1 MKTIEKAGRVWLLL
15 AGVSLAFA
23 AGLSSADASA
33 ADAPL
38 YLADAGTASGML
50 LTQYGAPGIQSGTAS
65 IYNVIAVTKPANG
78 TTVFNNAG
86 DVDVTVAVSPALRA
100 DAGDQIVLLVDGRR
114 TAEQSATQFQLSGI
128 VRGEHTLE
136 ALVVGVN
143 GNTLISSKP
152 VKFYMWQA
160 SRLFPNRHDK

>member
-1 MKTIEKAGRVWLLL
+1 MKTIEKAGRVSLLL

-38 YLADAGTASGML
+38 HFADVGAASGML
-50 LTQYGAPGIQSGTAS
+50 PTQYGAPGAQSGTAS
-65 IYNVIAVTKPANG
+65 IYSVIAVTKPVDG
-78 TTVFNNAG
+78 STVFNNAG
-86 DVDVTVAVSPALRA
+86 DMEVTVAVSPALRA
-100 DAGDQIVLLVDGRR
+100 DAGDRIVLLVDGGR
-114 TAEQSATQFQLSGI
+114 TAEQSATHFQLSGI

-136 ALVVGVN
+136 ARVVDVS

-160 SRLFPNRHDK
+160 SRLFLNRRGK